1 MGVAGLLV
9 GLAVGAL
16 GTVRPAQVPVPIT
29 VDSFPRELL
38 GLTRPDVGRSDA
50 EFADQLAGHRFA
62 HGGDGA
68 SLSYGGLYTLTIVNG
83 RLTPTVP
90 TSGDRAAG
98 RAAVVVSLRST
109 RTSCVSQQSILEFT
123 PAATDTAPRAASA
136 AGGDGGFNASRG
148 LVWTECVLED
158 AGRNIALR
166 LVGPGPTG
174 SVLVTAPQFRDEL
187 ERVQDVITH
196 Q

>member
-1 MGVAGLLV
+1 M
-9 GLAVGAL
+9 
-16 GTVRPAQVPVPIT
+16 RPAQAPVPIT

-38 GLTRPDVGRSDA
+38 GLTRPDVGWSDA
-50 EFADQLAGHRFA
+50 EFADQHAGHRFA

-98 RAAVVVSLRST
+98 RAPVVVSLRSS

-123 PAATDTAPRAASA
+123 PAETVLAPRAASA
-136 AGGDGGFNASRG
+136 AGAGGGFSTSRG
-148 LVWTECVLED
+148 QVWTECVLED

-166 LVGPGPTG
+166 LVGPGPRG

-187 ERVQDVITH
+187 ERIHDDINH